1 MLQME
6 WTGMILT
13 KNKNF
18 FFLQLGG
25 STFWQSEEGRTN
37 EFIMLQAVR
46 NGNMTEEPDLKL
58 DYELTLWI
66 RHAWMGKAGGI

>member
-1 MLQME
+1 
-6 WTGMILT
+6 MILT

-58 DYELTLWI
+58 DYELTL
-66 RHAWMGKAGGI
+66 